1 MTLVIE
7 KELFQWEKER
17 FVIVNDEQVTCV
29 QFYNKKSKYG
39 PEIPVE
45 NGKAK
50 IPNYLLK
57 ENLPIIAVA
66 CSGPSGNTQ
75 VINRKEFKVLGRAKP
90 EYYIDDDPSKVI
102 IYDGGM
108 EV

>member
-1 MTLVIE
+1 MTLTIE
-7 KELFQWEKER
+7 KELFQWEKNR
-17 FVIVNDEQVTCV
+17 FVEVNDEQITFV

-39 PEIPVE
+39 PEIPVTE
-45 NGKAK
+45 GKAL

-57 ENLPIIAVA
+57 ENLPIIAIA
-66 CSGPSGNTQ
+66 CSGSSGETQ
-75 VINRKEFKVLGRAKP
+75 VISRREFKVLGRAKP
-90 EYYIDDDPSKVI
+90 EYYIDDEPGKVI